1 MISSLEVYRPGI
13 GWLQGE
19 PERVI
24 LSPGDILRVS
34 ANVPYRGPAQT
45 FTLYASIGQ
54 RNLFGFDEILVAR
67 TALPCPESLDKYTS
81 VSGVV
86 DIEIIGSG
94 FAGIGGISAGVNYD
108 LYIKIEE
115 EPEVWAG
122 MDNIIDIAG
131 DSGGSDMTG
140 MLGMMMPLMMLGMVM
155 PMVSEGMG
163 EE

>member
-24 LSPGDILRVS
+24 LSPGDVLRVS
-34 ANVPYRGPAQT
+34 ANVPYRGPVQT

-67 TALPCPESLDKYTS
+67 TALPCPDSPDKYTS

-94 FAGIGGISAGVNYD
+94 FAGIGGISPGVNYD
-108 LYIKIEE
+108 LYVKIEE
-115 EPEVWAG
+115 KPEVWAG
-122 MDNIIDIAG
+122 IDNIIDIAG
-131 DSGGSDMTG
+131 ESGGSDMTG
-140 MLGMMMPLMMLGMVM
+140 MLGMMMLLMMLGMVM

>member
-13 GWLQGE
+13 GWLLGE
-19 PERVI
+19 PERVV
-24 LSPGDILRVS
+24 LDPGDVLRVS
-34 ANVPYRGPAQT
+34 VNVPYRGPAQT

-54 RNLFGFDEILVAR
+54 KNLFGFDEILVAR
-67 TALPCPESLDKYTS
+67 AALPCPESADKYTS

-86 DIEIIGSG
+86 DIEISGSG

-108 LYIKIEE
+108 LYVKIEE
-115 EPEVWAG
+115 KPEVWAG
-122 MDNIIDIAG
+122 IDNVIDIAG
-131 DSGGSDMTG
+131 ESGGSDMTG

-155 PMVSEGMG
+155 PMVSEGAD